1 MYTTA
6 VGDYI
11 PFDQNFTFN
20 SVTTEVSF
28 QITIMDDAQPEET
41 ESFGVGVRPLND
53 ATIRVSLPE
62 DDVDITILDDDEE
75 ETLRG
80 AFDTIVNGYGCLLSY
95 TMMHR

>member
-6 VGDYI
+6 EGDYI
-11 PFDQNFTFN
+11 PFNQNFIFN
-20 SVTTEVSF
+20 SATTEVSF

-41 ESFGVGVRPLND
+41 ESFGVGVIPLND
-53 ATIRVSLPE
+53 AIRVSLPE